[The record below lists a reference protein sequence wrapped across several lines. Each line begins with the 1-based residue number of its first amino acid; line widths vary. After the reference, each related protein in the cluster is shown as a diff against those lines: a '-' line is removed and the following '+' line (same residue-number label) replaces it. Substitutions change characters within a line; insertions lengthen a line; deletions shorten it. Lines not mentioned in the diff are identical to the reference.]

1 MWDFSML
8 GAFRAM
14 LRTWP
19 FIVLRIAVYFGIALL
34 YIVSTGAGGSVGYLI
49 TSASDDVATGAA
61 YGAFAGFAGAS
72 GLLYWAREYV
82 LYLVKAGHLSV
93 LVNIYDGQPVPGGRE
108 MITEATAEVKER
120 FTESSM
126 LFGLD
131 QLIKGSLRVI
141 GGTLSTVASLLPIP
155 YLGSLIAVVNRVI
168 RMSLTFTDEVILAYL
183 LREES
188 NNSWHS
194 ARDGI
199 VLYAQNYKHL
209 LKNAVWLS
217 LFTWMLSIA
226 LFVVLIAPAA
236 MIVAL
241 TPAESAV
248 WPTLIA
254 LLLAWSC
261 KQALLEPIAMYALLQ
276 VYFKVT
282 EGQVPDQSMTQKL
295 DKLSSGFRELGTK
308 AENMLTG
315 SPKET
320 LEVQS

>member
-1 MWDFSML
+1 ML

-34 YIVSTGAGGSVGYLI
+34 YIVSTGAGSSVGYLI
-49 TSASDDVATGAA
+49 TASSEEVAMGTA

-82 LYLVKAGHLSV
+82 LYLVKAGHLSA
-93 LVNIYDGQPVPGGRE
+93 LVNLYDGEPIPDGRE
-108 MITEATAEVKER
+108 MVVQASAEVKKR
-120 FTESSM
+120 FAESST

-141 GGTLSTVASLLPIP
+141 GGTLNTIASLLPIP
-155 YLGSLIAVVNRVI
+155 YLGSLISLVNRVI

-183 LREES
+183 LRNES

-194 ARDGI
+194 ARDGL

-217 LFTWMLSIA
+217 LFTWMLSIV
-226 LFVVLIAPAA
+226 LFVVLLAPAA
-236 MIVAL
+236 MIVTL

-248 WPTLIA
+248 WPTVIA

-276 VYFKVT
+276 VYFKAI
-282 EGQVPDQSMTQKL
+282 EGQVPDQSMTEKL
-295 DKLSSGFRELGTK
+295 DKLSAGFRELGKK

-315 SPKET
+315 SPRET
-320 LEVQS
+320 VEAQ